1 MKNIKLLLLGG
12 LDVIGGI
19 QFFIKVI
26 DHEPTLEDKKIFL
39 EETIKNHGNEK
50 NNLFP
55 IKTLKLENIKILD
68 CEDKVV
74 PIDRIKFSYFEK
86 INL

>member
-12 LDVIGGI
+12 LDVIGET

-39 EETIKNHGNEK
+39 EETIKKHGNEEK
-50 NNLFP
+50 NLFP
-55 IKTLKLENIKILD
+55 VKDLKLENVKIFD
-68 CEDKVV
+68 CKDKVV